1 MNRVLV
7 TGFGPAASTGIGKGK
22 FIENLFSLKAEIKPI
37 PSVYELNYKFRSRF
51 YTSFP
56 EFTLNDYGVS
66 NKFENIIQD
75 EDKLSI
81 LCSALAFQDAGF
93 KLDNTGKN
101 ITVSGLPEDAGVI
114 LGIGLTG
121 LETALHS
128 YLAHIMDEEKG
139 DKITVLE
146 NFPPRYNRMIIPRTM
161 TNSIAGWTSI
171 LFGLHGPSFTV
182 NASCASG
189 TIAVGEAYEKI
200 KSGVSDLILAGG
212 IECFKEPFGSIM
224 RGFDVLG
231 ALTTSDD
238 GIPRPFS
245 EEISGF
251 LFSEGAGCVLVLE
264 SEEHALKRGAEIY
277 AEIVDYKCN
286 SDAYN
291 IVQLNPD
298 GKKITELLEK
308 LKSNRKIDYLNA
320 HGTGTEKNDVIEAE
334 CIRRVFGDKDTQP
347 VINSTKGIL
356 GHSIGASGALECAVT
371 AYSVKESKVHG
382 NLIRK
387 PMENLNLVRESG
399 DLEIQCAAS
408 VSYGFGGHNA
418 GIVFKHYIK

>member
-1 MNRVLV
+1 MNRVVV
-7 TGFGPAASTGIGKGK
+7 TGIGPAASIGIGKEDFTG
-22 FIENLFSLKAEIKPI
+22 NLFNLKPVIKKI
-37 PSVYELNYKFRSRF
+37 PSVYELNYKFRSGF
-51 YTSFP
+51 YSPFP
-56 EFTLNDYGVS
+56 EFILSDYDVS
-66 NKFENIIQD
+66 NKFENIMQD

-81 LCSALAFQDAGF
+81 LCSALALEDAGF
-93 KLDNTGKN
+93 DFENTGKD
-101 ITVSGLPEDAGVI
+101 IIVSGLPEESGVI

-128 YLAHIMDEEKG
+128 YLAHIMNEKKD

-146 NFPPRYNRMIIPRTM
+146 DFQTRYNRMIIPRTM

-189 TIAVGEAYEKI
+189 TIAIGEAYEKI
-200 KSGVSDLILAGG
+200 RSGVADLMLTGG
-212 IECFKEPFGSIM
+212 MECFKEPYGSIM

-231 ALTTSDD
+231 ALTVSEDWV
-238 GIPRPFS
+238 PRPFS

-264 SEEHALKRGAEIY
+264 SEEHAVKRGAEIY
-277 AEIVDYKCN
+277 AEIIDYKCN

-298 GKKITELLEK
+298 GKKIRELLEK
-308 LKSNRKIDYLNA
+308 LKSDRKIDYLNA

-334 CIRRVFGDKDTQP
+334 CIREVFGDKDTQP
-347 VINSTKGIL
+347 AINSTKGII

-371 AYSVKESKVHG
+371 VYSIKESRVHG

-387 PMENLNLVRESG
+387 PMENLNLITESG
-399 DLEIQCAAS
+399 DLEITHALS

-418 GIVFKHYIK
+418 GIAFKHYIK